1 MKARA
6 LPLALLLS
14 GCAALPGGEGS
25 EALFM
30 DPLFA
35 PPATVVDTA
44 ALFASSEAMRAYVS
58 GSLGARARKVGAQE
72 ALVRALRDEV
82 RLEYDA
88 ARTRTAAE
96 AFEARTG
103 NCLSLVAMAY
113 VLARELDVPAQIQS
127 VRGSD
132 TWMREQ
138 NISIRSGHT
147 NVAVGS
153 NRFERV
159 PGGLRMSRAIV
170 DFLPPPAG
178 KRWASGRVL
187 GEETVLAMYGNNRA
201 AEVLI
206 EGDVDTSYWWAR
218 AAITASP
225 VFLPAHNTLAVI
237 YMRHGNL
244 PEAERAL
251 RHVLEREP
259 ENAEALNNL
268 ILVLS
273 RQDRAAEAEAV
284 RARLAAIVPHPPYQY
299 LDEGLQALARGEIDE
314 AERLIRKELKR
325 MPYDDEVNLALAVVT
340 LRLGDPEAAREHMR
354 RAMENSPT
362 RERRQIYSSKLK
374 RMQLAP
380 APR

>member
-1 MKARA
+1 MKARV

-14 GCAALPGGEGS
+14 GCAALPGGKGS
-25 EALFM
+25 EG
-30 DPLFA
+30 LFA
-35 PPATVVDTA
+35 DRLFGPPATVVDTA
-44 ALFASSEAMRAYVS
+44 VLFESSEAMRAYVAGPLGKRVQKL
-58 GSLGARARKVGAQE
+58 GSQE
-72 ALVRALRDEV
+72 ALVRALGDDV

-113 VLARELDVPAQIQS
+113 VLARELGIPAQIQS
-127 VRGSD
+127 VRGSY
-132 TWMREQ
+132 TWMRQ
-138 NISIRSGHT
+138 QGISIRSGHT
-147 NVAVGS
+147 NLVLGS
-153 NRFERV
+153 TFDRV
-159 PGGLRMSRAIV
+159 PGGLRLHRQVV
-170 DFLPPPAG
+170 DFLPPPDG
-178 KRWASGRVL
+178 ERWASGRVL

-218 AAITASP
+218 AAISASP

-244 PEAERAL
+244 AEAERTL

-268 ILVLS
+268 VLALS
-273 RQDRAAEAEAV
+273 RQGRAAEADAV
-284 RARLAAIVPHPPYQY
+284 RARLAKIAPHPPYQY
-299 LDEGLQALARGEIDE
+299 LDQGLQALARGEIDE

-340 LRLGDPEAAREHMR
+340 LRLGDVEAAREHMR

-374 RMQLAP
+374 QIQQAP

>member
-1 MKARA
+1 MKTPV

-14 GCAALPGGEGS
+14 GCATLPGGEGS
-25 EALFM
+25 ET
-30 DPLFA
+30 LFA
-35 PPATVVDTA
+35 DHLFGPPATVVDTA
-44 ALFASSEAMRAYVS
+44 TLFAPSEAMRAYVA
-58 GSLGARARKVGAQE
+58 GPLARRARELGAQE
-72 ALVRALRDEV
+72 ALIRAVGGDV

-103 NCLSLVAMAY
+103 NCLSLVAMSY
-113 VLARELDVPAQIQS
+113 VLARELGIPAQIQS
-127 VRGSD
+127 VRGSY

-138 NISIRSGHT
+138 GISIRSGHT
-147 NVAVGS
+147 NLALIS
-153 NRFERV
+153 TFDRV
-159 PGGLRMSRAIV
+159 PGGIRLHRHIL
-170 DFLPPPAG
+170 DFLPPPDGAH
-178 KRWASGRVL
+178 WPSGRVL

-206 EGDVDTSYWWAR
+206 EGDADTAYWWAR
-218 AAITASP
+218 AAIIASP

-268 ILVLS
+268 VLALS
-273 RQDRAAEAEAV
+273 RQHRAAEADAV
-284 RARLAAIVPHPPYQY
+284 RARLAQIAPHPPYQY
-299 LDEGLQALARGEIDE
+299 LDQGLQALARGEIDE

-340 LRLGDPEAAREHMR
+340 LRLGDTEAAREHMR

-362 RERRQIYSSKLK
+362 RERRRIYSSKLK
-374 RMQLAP
+374 QMQPAP

>member
-1 MKARA
+1 MKVRV

-14 GCAALPGGEGS
+14 GCATLPGGEGV
-25 EALFM
+25 EP
-30 DPLFA
+30 PLFA
-35 PPATVVDTA
+35 DRLFGPPATVVDPA
-44 ALFASSEAMRAYVS
+44 ALFAPSEAMRAYVAGPLGKRAQKL
-58 GSLGARARKVGAQE
+58 GSTE
-72 ALVRALRDEV
+72 ALVRALREDV
-82 RLEYDA
+82 RLEYDS

-103 NCLSLVAMAY
+103 NCLSLVSMAY
-113 VLARELDVPAQIQS
+113 VLARELGITAQIQS

-132 TWMREQ
+132 TWMRDQ
-138 NISIRSGHT
+138 GISIRSGHT
-147 NVAVGS
+147 NVALGS
-153 NRFERV
+153 NRFDTV
-159 PGGLRMSRAIV
+159 PGGLRLYRHIV
-170 DFLPPPAG
+170 DFVPPPKGA
-178 KRWASGRVL
+178 RWPSGRVL

-201 AEVLI
+201 AELLI
-206 EGDVDTSYWWAR
+206 EGDLDTSYWWAR
-218 AAITASP
+218 AAILASP

-244 PEAERAL
+244 AEAERAL
-251 RHVLEREP
+251 DHVVDREP

-268 ILVLS
+268 ALVLS
-273 RQDRAAEAEAV
+273 RQGRAAEADAV

-314 AERLIRKELKR
+314 AERLIRKEFKR

-340 LRLGDPEAAREHMR
+340 LRLGDVEAAREHMR
-354 RAMENSPT
+354 RALENSPT

-374 RMQLAP
+374 QMQQ